1 MAIDVYSEASQGL
14 KETIE
19 LSSELI
25 DDLEYP
31 RVKAWLNQ
39 RSESGGQGHVV
50 GHFQVYFPEEI
61 VHAAGMFPL
70 AVMGAGDK
78 LEAKRADSHIG
89 SFICSICRTSL
100 ELGLSNRLDFMDA
113 FYTQPICD
121 VARNLAGIW
130 GRNFPN
136 QTAEILYLPQN
147 ANSKHAVAYLRDEY
161 ARLRAEL
168 ERIAGRPIEDEDL
181 RRSIA
186 VYNENRRLIRQ
197 LYGIKRETP
206 WLLSASEA
214 YVLVRSGSVMPREE
228 HNEMLKSVLEAI
240 PERGGRRQDRVRVV
254 FEGGFCE
261 QPPLEM
267 LQLIEESCYIV
278 DDDLMIG
285 MRWLVDDVPETGD
298 PLHALAESYIH
309 RSSYSCVQHD
319 ARKPKEEMLLQR
331 ISNAHAEAVVLAAAK
346 MCEPGLDEQVAYQQT
361 LEARGIPFLL
371 LEFEEKMTGFE
382 RLRMEIET
390 FVESILFD

>member
-1 MAIDVYSEASQGL
+1 MVIPAGDCTTQRKESGHSMAIDVYPEASQGL

-39 RSESGGQGHVV
+39 RSESGGQGHVI

-100 ELGLSNRLDFMDA
+100 ELGLSSRLDFMDA

-161 ARLRAEL
+161 ARLQAEL
-168 ERIAGRPIEDEDL
+168 ERIAGRPIEEEDL
-181 RRSIA
+181 KRSIA
-186 VYNENRRLIRQ
+186 VYNENRRLIRE
-197 LYGIKRETP
+197 LYSIKRETP

-214 YVLVRSGSVMPREE
+214 YVLVRAGSVVLREE

-240 PERGGRRQDRVRVV
+240 PERGGRRQDRVRVA

-267 LQLIEESCYIV
+267 LS
-278 DDDLMIG
+278 
-285 MRWLVDDVPETGD
+285 
-298 PLHALAESYIH
+298 
-309 RSSYSCVQHD
+309 
-319 ARKPKEEMLLQR
+319 
-331 ISNAHAEAVVLAAAK
+331 
-346 MCEPGLDEQVAYQQT
+346 
-361 LEARGIPFLL
+361 
-371 LEFEEKMTGFE
+371 
-382 RLRMEIET
+382 
-390 FVESILFD
+390 